1 MDIAAWLR
9 ELGLERYEQAFCDN
23 EIDGAILPKLTSD
36 DLREIGVTA
45 IGHRRKLLEAIGALT
60 ENEPPL
66 APQAQ
71 SDAPRDTARQ
81 TDVSHSTK
89 ASPQPMAE
97 RRQLT
102 VMFVDLVGSTAL
114 AGQLDPEDMGALI
127 RAYQNAVA
135 GEIMRFEGH
144 IAKYMGDGVLAYF
157 GWPKAHEDEAER
169 AVRAGLAVVKAVS
182 ALDAPGL
189 AVGGGRKERQPL
201 AARVGIATGP
211 VVVGELIG
219 EGMAQEQTVV
229 GETPNL
235 AARLQSL
242 AGPGGVVV
250 GPGTRRLLGGL
261 FALKDLGPQR
271 LQGFAEPLTA
281 WRVEGESRAASRFEA
296 RAARGLTPL
305 IGRDHELG
313 MLLDRFE
320 QAKENEGQA
329 VLLAGEPGIGK
340 SRLAHTLIEQLAAEP
355 HTRLRYY
362 CSPYHTNSA
371 LHPVIEQLE
380 RAAAFEA
387 DDPPERKLDKL
398 ETLLS
403 QGTNDLAE
411 VAPLIAA
418 LLSIP
423 TGTRYPRP
431 DLPAQRQRDLTIA
444 TLVEQ
449 LGGLAARQPVLLVLE
464 DAHWLDPTS
473 SELFERVI
481 ERLQTLPALL
491 LITFRP
497 EFAPPWTSYPHMTS
511 LTLNRLGRRQSTEMI
526 AAVAGGKPLPEEVL
540 AQIWAKTEGVP
551 LFVEELTKTVLE
563 SGLLTD
569 AGDRF
574 ELSGPLPPLAI
585 PATLQDSL
593 MARLD
598 RLAPVKEVAQI
609 GAVIGREFSYR
620 LLAALSPLEEPAL
633 QEALSHLVSS
643 ELVFRR
649 GTIPDASYSFKHA
662 FVQDAAYASLLK
674 SRRQQ
679 LHGAV
684 ATALRERFPEL
695 AQLQPEIL
703 AHHLTEA
710 GLIAEAI
717 DYWQRAGQLA
727 AERSANAEAAAH
739 FRRSLELLRTVPETV
754 ERHEQELD
762 LLTMLGSMVITTKGH
777 GDPEVKSVY
786 TRARELCQRSG
797 DTPHLAA
804 VLQGLR
810 LYHMLRAEL
819 AAARAAAQDLLA
831 LGESTQVSGYLLEG
845 YRATGVVQFY
855 AGEFAAARKH
865 VELGIALYDAQTHGA
880 HALRYEDDPGMTCLD
895 YAARTLWTLGYAD
908 QAVQLGDRA
917 IEVARA
923 TAHAPSIAEALTWR
937 AEIALVRREAREVGE
952 RAVTALEPAIES
964 GLPLWIGIA
973 TTLHGWALGAQ
984 GQHAEGLARMHEGL
998 AVMARTGDRL
1008 LRFYFLASLAEALG
1022 QAGQPEAAL
1031 SALEQAIQGY
1041 RGSGATH
1048 WNAELLRLKGELL
1061 LARDRADAAATEA
1074 CFREAIAIARR
1085 QDARSLE
1092 LRAATSL
1099 ARLWAEQ
1106 GRRAEARDLLA
1117 PVYDWF
1123 TEGFDTAD
1131 LKDAKALLDE
1141 LC

>member
-1 MDIAAWLR
+1 
-9 ELGLERYEQAFCDN
+9 
-23 EIDGAILPKLTSD
+23 
-36 DLREIGVTA
+36 
-45 IGHRRKLLEAIGALT
+45 
-60 ENEPPL
+60 
-66 APQAQ
+66 
-71 SDAPRDTARQ
+71 
-81 TDVSHSTK
+81 
-89 ASPQPMAE
+89 
-97 RRQLT
+97 
-102 VMFVDLVGSTAL
+102 
-114 AGQLDPEDMGALI
+114 
-127 RAYQNAVA
+127 
-135 GEIMRFEGH
+135 
-144 IAKYMGDGVLAYF
+144 
-157 GWPKAHEDEAER
+157 
-169 AVRAGLAVVKAVS
+169 
-182 ALDAPGL
+182 
-189 AVGGGRKERQPL
+189 
-201 AARVGIATGP
+201 
-211 VVVGELIG
+211 
-219 EGMAQEQTVV
+219 
-229 GETPNL
+229 
-235 AARLQSL
+235 
-242 AGPGGVVV
+242 
-250 GPGTRRLLGGL
+250 
-261 FALKDLGPQR
+261 
-271 LQGFAEPLTA
+271 
-281 WRVEGESRAASRFEA
+281 
-296 RAARGLTPL
+296 L

-320 QAKENEGQA
+320 QAKESEGQA

-444 TLVEQ
+444 TLVDQ
-449 LGGLAARQPVLLVLE
+449 LAGLAAHQPVLLVLE

-620 LLAALSPLEEPAL
+620 LLAALAPLEQPAL

-703 AHHLTEA
+703 AHHCTEA
-710 GLIAEAI
+710 GLAEEAI
-717 DYWQRAGQLA
+717 GYWQRAGQLA

-739 FRRSLELLRTVPETV
+739 FRRSLELLRTSPETA
-754 ERHEQELD
+754 ERDEQELD
-762 LLTMLGSMVITTKGH
+762 LLTMLGSMLITTKGH
-777 GDPEVKSVY
+777 SDPEVKSVY
-786 TRARELCQRSG
+786 TRARELCQRAG

-810 LYHMLRAEL
+810 MYHMLRAEL
-819 AAARAAAQDLLA
+819 AAARAAAHDLLA
-831 LGESTQVSGYLLEG
+831 LGESTKVSGYLLEG
-845 YRATGVVQFY
+845 HRAMGVVRFY
-855 AGEFAAARKH
+855 AGEFSAARDH
-865 VELGIALYDAQTHGA
+865 LERGIALYDIQAHGA
-880 HALRYEDDPGMTCLD
+880 HALRYEDDPGQTCLA
-895 YAARTLWTLGYAD
+895 YAARALWTLGHPD
-908 QAVQLGDRA
+908 QAVQLSERA
-917 IEVARA
+917 IVVARA
-923 TAHAPSIAEALTWR
+923 IAHAPSIAEAMTWR
-937 AEIALVRREAREVGE
+937 AEIAAVRREFGDAGE
-952 RAVTALEPAIES
+952 HALATLGPAIEH

-973 TTLHGWALGAQ
+973 TTLHGWALGAE
-984 GQHAEGLARMHEGL
+984 GQCAEGLARMREGL
-998 AVMARTGDRL
+998 SVVARTGDRL
-1008 LRFYFLASLAEALG
+1008 FRAYYGTLLAEALG
-1022 QAGQPEAAL
+1022 QAGQADEALSELEAAVE
-1031 SALEQAIQGY
+1031 SS
-1041 RGSGATH
+1041 RGSGMTY
-1048 WNAELLRLKGELL
+1048 WDAELLRLKGELL
-1061 LARDRADAAATEA
+1061 LARDRADAATAEA
-1074 CFREAIAIARR
+1074 CFQKAIATAER
-1085 QDARSLE
+1085 QEARSLE

-1099 ARLWAEQ
+1099 ARLWADQ
-1106 GRRAEARDLLA
+1106 GKGAQAHDLLA

-1123 TEGFDTAD
+1123 TEGFATAD
-1131 LKDAKALLDE
+1131 LKDARALLDT
-1141 LC
+1141 LA